1 MLFGPASPTGWAT
14 ASGLPAY
21 STLASAWGSI
31 VVANSLGE
39 TVTFYG
45 IASRGDAP
53 PKSTISVGLDVPN
66 SLAFDSSGDLWVAN
80 FGDRTVVEY
89 RRQQL
94 SGGPVVPAL
103 TISSGRSGS
112 LNSPAG
118 MAFDASGDLWVANDL
133 SNTLVEYSK
142 TSLTHGPVVPDVT
155 ITSEGSKSLSGAV
168 CPRLR
173 LSR

>member
-1 MLFGPASPTGWAT
+1 M
-14 ASGLPAY
+14 
-21 STLASAWGSI
+21 
-31 VVANSLGE
+31 
-39 TVTFYG
+39 
-45 IASRGDAP
+45 
-53 PKSTISVGLDVPN
+53 GLDVPN

-80 FGDRTVVEY
+80 FGSRAVVDP

-142 TSLTHGPVVPDVT
+142 ISLTHGPVVPDVT
-155 ITSEGSKSLSGAV
+155 ITSEGSKSLSGPYALAFDSAGDLWV
-168 CPRLR
+168 ANYDNSTLVDYPKNRLASGAE
-173 LSR
+173 SRQ